1 MTQETSIPFAGFYE
15 SIHSDQLEQALQ
27 QTFEDDH
34 GNILDEEL
42 FNKANDNLDWQK
54 VHLHY
59 VQAYVKAFADCFD
72 LKSLKFQELSSPRE
86 YNFTTDRIF
95 CTIDS
100 AEVER
105 LYSEVVYGAGNTGK
119 LNKLI
124 ASKFT
129 SRSGFISFYDNSL
142 AAWGSDL
149 SKWDA
154 NQVGTLIECAVE
166 YSEDSFDELEV
177 FSVAH
182 EIASSAIDAGGNPEF
197 FRLCSAA
204 HDMRS
209 ALEIA

>member
-1 MTQETSIPFAGFYE
+1 MKLKTTIPFAGFYE
-15 SIHSDQLEQALQ
+15 SIHSDQLDRELQ
-27 QTFEDDH
+27 QIFEDDH

-54 VHLHY
+54 VFLAY
-59 VQAYVKAFADCFD
+59 TQDYVKSFADCFD

-86 YNFTTDRIF
+86 YNFTTDLIF

-105 LYSEVVYGAGNTGK
+105 LYFECNK
-119 LNKLI
+119 DNLNNLI
-124 ASKFT
+124 TKKFT

-154 NQVGTLIECAVE
+154 NQVGTLIESSIE
-166 YSEDSFDELEV
+166 YHNYFDELEI
-177 FSVAH
+177 FQNSF
-182 EIASSAIDAGGNPEF
+182 EIASSAIDAGGNEEF